1 MTDLAERGL
10 EHVVGVVAITAHEA
24 ALDSLLH
31 PGGHTSGA
39 TDEGDHGS
47 LQKACVHMRQQRA

>member
-1 MTDLAERGL
+1 M
-10 EHVVGVVAITAHEA
+10 GVVAITAHEA
-24 ALDSLLH
+24 ALDSLLY

-47 LQKACVHMRQQRA
+47 L